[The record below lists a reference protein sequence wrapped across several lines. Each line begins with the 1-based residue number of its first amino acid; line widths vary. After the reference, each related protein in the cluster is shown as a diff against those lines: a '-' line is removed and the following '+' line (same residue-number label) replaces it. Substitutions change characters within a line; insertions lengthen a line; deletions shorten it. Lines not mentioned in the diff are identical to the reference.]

1 MPGHERD
8 METRHQAVPVA
19 RLQRR
24 RAGVAVGDAPTLI
37 SRWNA
42 DRAESPVG
50 AELVQGSEG
59 SRLPLGR
66 IRAAVGAEPSWWE
79 DARAAG
85 EQPRFR
91 DSG

>member
-1 MPGHERD
+1 MGVMWKQD
-8 METRHQAVPVA
+8 TRLCQW
-19 RLQRR
+19 Q
-24 RAGVAVGDAPTLI
+24 GYSTEGSGWVGDTLTLN

-42 DRAESPVG
+42 DCAESPVG
-50 AELVQGSEG
+50 AELVQGREG
-59 SRLPLGR
+59 SRLPLGH

-79 DARAAG
+79 DTRAAG